1 MGKKR
6 IIAETGAGQHGV
18 ATATAAAMFGL
29 KCVVYMGAEDI
40 QRQALNVFRM
50 RLLGTEVVEVSSG
63 SGTLKDAMN
72 EAMRDWV
79 TNVRDTYYVIGSV
92 AGPHPYPMMVRDFQ
106 AVIGREARQQMLE
119 QTGALPDCV
128 IACVGGGS
136 NAMGTFYAFLDDPE
150 VKLVGV
156 EAGGKGLSSGQHAAT
171 LTAGRPGV
179 LHGSYSYLMQ
189 DSHGQVAPVHS
200 VSAGLDYPG
209 VGPEHSHL
217 KDIGRVQYTV
227 ATDEEALAA
236 FHLLC
241 RTEGIIPALESS
253 HALAEAIKVAPQMAG
268 HQSILV
274 CLSGRGDKD
283 VHTVAR
289 EMGVELV

>member
-1 MGKKR
+1 
-6 IIAETGAGQHGV
+6 
-18 ATATAAAMFGL
+18 MFGL